1 MFRGMLAEVV
11 ADKGGPAAQQA
22 KTLYE
27 QLKAME
33 QEGTLHP
40 SLVEWAAEIRVV
52 GNAGAHPSTLDAVDL
67 AEAQDLSQ
75 LCRRLLDVVYETP
88 ARISRGRTAQQPPGS

>member
-11 ADKGGPAAQQA
+11 ADKGSPAAQQA

-33 QEGTLHP
+33 REGTLHP
-40 SLVEWAAEIRVV
+40 SLVQWAGEIRVI
-52 GNAGAHPSTLDAVDL
+52 GNAGAHPSTLAAVDL
-67 AEAQDLSQ
+67 AEARELSQ

-88 ARISRGRTAQQPPGS
+88 ARISRARAARQQPGT